1 VFGVVL
7 IKATKYAVFEYW
19 VFILQ
24 KKKKKKKT
32 TFKLNGSYRVDT
44 MLNGFH
50 GSCWVTREIAVLCG
64 VWSPDLLT

>member
-1 VFGVVL
+1 MLFSNIGFSYY
-7 IKATKYAVFEYW
+7 KKK
-19 VFILQ
+19 

-32 TFKLNGSYRVDT
+32 KFKINGSYRVDT